1 MIINC
6 ITDAL
11 VDKVCD
17 TIYVEWHHEGF
28 ITLQHSTEFFCVIDD
43 KMYKISVTECKES
56 EVEEDG

>member
-11 VDKVCD
+11 VDKVND
-17 TIYVEWHHEGF
+17 TIYIEWKHEGY
-28 ITLQHSTEFFCVIDD
+28 ITLQHSTEFFCIIDD
-43 KMYKISVTECKES
+43 KMYKVSVKECKES